1 MFEVLQPFEIADGH
15 SSGVAENI
23 GEEPDSLSK
32 ANLLSFDSGGP
43 ISSLND
49 NSAFKAMGVTSIN

>member
-1 MFEVLQPFEIADGH
+1 MLKILQPFEITDGH
-15 SSGVAENI
+15 SSGVAEDI
-23 GEEPDSLSK
+23 GKEPDSLSQ

-49 NSAFKAMGVTSIN
+49 NSAFETMGVTSID